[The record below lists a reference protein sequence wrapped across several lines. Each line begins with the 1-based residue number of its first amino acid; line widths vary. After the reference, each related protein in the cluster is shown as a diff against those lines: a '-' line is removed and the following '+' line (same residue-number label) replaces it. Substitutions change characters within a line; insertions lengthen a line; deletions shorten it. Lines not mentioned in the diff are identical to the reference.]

1 MTKIKDHLLRLERI
15 GPKAKSRLKYLRLDM
30 NENPCG
36 LPESFMNTVLKE
48 VDSGLLSAYPEYS
61 SLENAIARHNQVL
74 AKNIILANG
83 SDSAIK
89 YIFDAYVS
97 AKDLVLL
104 TDPTFAMYP
113 VYCSMFAAEAITV
126 KYNADLSFPFEGF
139 MDRLNRG
146 VKLAVIINPNNP
158 CGSALSREKIKQIL
172 KKAKENNILVV
183 IDEAYFYYYPDSV
196 IEAINDFDNLIV
208 LRTFSKLCGMAGLRL
223 GYAAASS
230 RVIGGLVKVRSTFD
244 VNAVAA
250 LFAERLLEN
259 PDIIR
264 GMVKLADEGK
274 SYLSGM
280 LSREGIGHCAGQ
292 ANFVLIK
299 CPGRVNQI
307 LEELSKNKI
316 LAAGP
321 FSQDFLKDYIRV
333 TVADKPAMKRFW
345 AHFIRIWRNLP
356 SDGKGAVR

>member
-1 MTKIKDHLLRLERI
+1 MIMTKIKEHLLDLERT
-15 GPKAKSRLKYLRLDM
+15 GPREMSRLGCLRLDM

-36 LPESFMNTVLKE
+36 LPPDFVKNVLKE
-48 VDSGLLSAYPEYS
+48 ISPGFISAYPQY
-61 SLENAIARHNQVL
+61 LGLIKAIARHDKVS
-74 AKNIILANG
+74 ADNIILANG

-97 AKDLVLL
+97 AKDKVLL

-113 VYCSMFAAEAITV
+113 VYCSMFAAEPVTV

-146 VKLAVIINPNNP
+146 VKLAVIVNPNNP
-158 CGSALSREKIKQIL
+158 CGSALSREKIARIL
-172 KKAKENNILVV
+172 KKAQENDALVV

-196 IEAINDFDNLIV
+196 IDEIRDFDNLIV

-230 RVIGGLVKVRSTFD
+230 RVIGSLVKVKPTFD

-250 LFAERLLEN
+250 LFARRLLEN
-259 PDIIR
+259 PGIIR
-264 GMVKLADEGK
+264 DMVKLAEEGK
-274 SYLSGM
+274 NYLSGA
-280 LSREGIGHCAGQ
+280 LGREGIEHRAGL

-299 CPGRVNQI
+299 CPGRVHQI

-321 FSQDFLKDYIRV
+321 FGQDFLRDYIRV
-333 TVADKPAMKRFW
+333 TVADKSTMQRFW
-345 AHFIRIWRNLP
+345 ADFIRIWRTR
-356 SDGKGAVR
+356 G